1 MDTGIKISNTMIGG
15 NDMWLRYGYHL
26 LCAFII
32 SALLLITTMVM
43 DVLLQSTHLTQLL
56 LNIDFLVDPKNVPT
70 IVEGLIHLCIGFTI
84 YVIFLIIYQYSK
96 SLYYLAY
103 FPLIV
108 IFIIMYP
115 FLIAIAQ
122 RSFFT
127 FSWSEYFWWM
137 VAHIIFMVL
146 MAICIPTISNKHL

>member
-56 LNIDFLVDPKNVPT
+56 LNIDFLVDPKTYLP
-70 IVEGLIHLCIGFTI
+70 L
-84 YVIFLIIYQYSK
+84 SK
-96 SLYYLAY
+96 
-103 FPLIV
+103 V
-108 IFIIMYP
+108 
-115 FLIAIAQ
+115 
-122 RSFFT
+122 
-127 FSWSEYFWWM
+127 
-137 VAHIIFMVL
+137 
-146 MAICIPTISNKHL
+146 